1 MVFNFKNKNIKII
14 LLVLLV
20 LASVACYSMM
30 RRDVEGL
37 GNMSSHFETNF
48 KIYNKDY
55 KSGTDN
61 YFLNPYAGDGT
72 EINFSTDTPL
82 SSLSGTVISKKDVNK
97 NGGIYNYMIKN
108 GYDMFRF
115 IPGSPDTGE
124 SYEVYKID
132 IPFTINLL
140 DADAVVDH
148 VVYSA
153 DRDPTIGQGDETA
166 ADPLPPQGDET
177 ATGSPPATPEQLA
190 EIARLNALETSQNA
204 IVETKTFRIAISIAQ
219 MSIHPAKI
227 DKLKALIAGYASI
240 PESPSG
246 PILHSNVVIT
256 LSRSRDKGS
265 LGRLMIDIVV
275 PANYPH
281 YAMMTKLNESM
292 FSSIT
297 KFNTVINSQ
306 AMTGITA
313 TAITSLNPTSDLGP
327 DEFDIYESQNAAAIA
342 ETSQNAAAIA
352 NDSQTLGTKISTT
365 FSIAAYARGKDD
377 RGIDVETLENLLAW
391 NASIAKSGSLDRQ
404 GGKVGRNGRR
414 EDDEWLYLHGKMGG
428 GGGGKDDII
437 ITVTPPTSTDPA
449 FVKIDMVVPR
459 EHSAIIMRQLNES
472 MFSSIDTF
480 NTSGIP
486 MNKHLF
492 PAEFDEKFPIPST
505 QNMTGMTALAI
516 PVPIAFVSEGFGNMM
531 SHFFGKK
538 VKEGMTGLAYRGN
551 VLLRLREGDYSN
563 VLTKSGE
570 TLDITMKKSNIVLIQ
585 NGGLLVKP
593 QNYVAP
599 PAPPAPPVT
608 PPKDNGGG
616 QSTYIKDENGLYV
629 AVNSQATNSCLI
641 PGSDPA
647 LVTNNKCP
655 FYPDTS
661 MFETAMN
668 NPSNPIVNPVNSMSP
683 VDYSQT
689 LFGPHATGLAAN
701 TPCSSC
707 NNNQVPAA
715 TNNNSCSSNNV
726 ASTADDLVDDAT
738 VNDLV
743 ENPSAVPA
751 VPTTPDA
758 TNAPNVPNVFNQIN
772 STGNRMM
779 AQNGNAGN
787 GAGNA
792 AATNSYSDFN
802 GAFPEYVPNLNNN
815 NAEPR
820 PVLANFSTFGS

>member
-37 GNMSSHFETNF
+37 DNMSSHFETNF

-55 KSGTDN
+55 KNGTDN
-61 YFLNPYAGDGT
+61 YFLKPYAADAT
-72 EINFSTDTPL
+72 EIKFSTDTPL

-97 NGGIYNYMIKN
+97 NGGIYKYMIKN
-108 GYDMFRF
+108 GYDMYRF
-115 IPGSPDTGE
+115 IAASPDTEE
-124 SYEVYKID
+124 SYEVYKIG
-132 IPFTINLL
+132 IPFTINIL
-140 DADAVVDH
+140 DADAVVDS
-148 VVYSA
+148 VVVDSVV
-153 DRDPTIGQGDETA
+153 DETVV
-166 ADPLPPQGDET
+166 DSVVDET
-177 ATGSPPATPEQLA
+177 VVDSVVDESVAVRARLTGSPAATPEQLA
-190 EIARLNALETSQNA
+190 EIARLQALETTETA
-204 IVETKTFRIAISIAQ
+204 TVETSTLSTTLSITET
-219 MSIHPAKI
+219 SILPVKI
-227 DKLKALIAGYASI
+227 EKLKGLIAGNASI
-240 PESPSG
+240 AGSANGSVLP
-246 PILHSNVVIT
+246 SNVVIT
-256 LSRSRDKGS
+256 LTPAPATETTFMK
-265 LGRLMIDIVV
+265 IDIVV
-275 PANYPH
+275 PTDESA
-281 YAMMTKLNESM
+281 AIITKLNDSW
-292 FSSIT
+292 FSSILV
-297 KFNTVINSQ
+297 FNAAINSQ

-313 TAITSLNPTSDLGP
+313 
-327 DEFDIYESQNAAAIA
+327 
-342 ETSQNAAAIA
+342 
-352 NDSQTLGTKISTT
+352 
-365 FSIAAYARGKDD
+365 
-377 RGIDVETLENLLAW
+377 V
-391 NASIAKSGSLDRQ
+391 
-404 GGKVGRNGRR
+404 
-414 EDDEWLYLHGKMGG
+414 
-428 GGGGKDDII
+428 
-437 ITVTPPTSTDPA
+437 
-449 FVKIDMVVPR
+449 
-459 EHSAIIMRQLNES
+459 
-472 MFSSIDTF
+472 
-480 NTSGIP
+480 
-486 MNKHLF
+486 
-492 PAEFDEKFPIPST
+492 
-505 QNMTGMTALAI
+505 AI
-516 PVPIAFVSEGFGNMM
+516 PVPIAVVIEPFGNMM
-531 SHFFGKK
+531 SYFFGKK
-538 VKEGMTGLAYRGN
+538 VKEGMTGLTYRGN

-599 PAPPAPPVT
+599 PVT
-608 PPKDNGGG
+608 PPKDNGG
-616 QSTYIKDENGLYV
+616 QTTYIKDENGAYV

-689 LFGPHATGLAAN
+689 LFGPHATGVASN

-715 TNNNSCSSNNV
+715 TNTNSCSSNNV
-726 ASTADDLVDDAT
+726 ARTTDAVVDDVVVDDAT

-743 ENPSAVPA
+743 ENPSTVPA

-772 STGNRMM
+772 SAGNRMM
-779 AQNGNAGN
+779 AQNGNDGN

-792 AATNSYSDFN
+792 AAAATSSYSDFN
-802 GAFPEYVPNLNNN
+802 GAGNTNPPMARTDNIFPEYVPNLNDN

-820 PVLANFSTFGS
+820 PVLANFSAFGS

>member
-55 KSGTDN
+55 KNGTDN
-61 YFLNPYAGDGT
+61 YFLKPYAANET
-72 EINFSTDTPL
+72 EIKFSTDTPL
-82 SSLSGTVISKKDVNK
+82 SSLSGTVISKEDVNK
-97 NGGIYNYMIKN
+97 NGGIYKYMIKN
-108 GYDMFRF
+108 GYDMYRLTTATT
-115 IPGSPDTGE
+115 PGTVE

-140 DADAVVDH
+140 DADAAIVDSVVDAAIVDS
-148 VVYSA
+148 VV
-153 DRDPTIGQGDETA
+153 DPAVDETVVDSVVDEA
-166 ADPLPPQGDET
+166 VVDSVVDET
-177 ATGSPPATPEQLA
+177 TTVRPRLTGSPAATPEQLA
-190 EIARLNALETSQNA
+190 EIARLKALETSQTV
-204 IVETKTFRIAISIAQ
+204 IVETTTLSTTLSIAET
-219 MSIHPAKI
+219 SIEPVKI
-227 DKLKALIAGYASI
+227 EKLKVLISGDASIAGSAN
-240 PESPSG
+240 G
-246 PILHSNVVIT
+246 PVLPSNVIT
-256 LSRSRDKGS
+256 TLTPATATEPTFLK
-265 LGRLMIDIVV
+265 IDIVV
-275 PANYPH
+275 PIDESA
-281 YAMMTKLNESM
+281 AMITKLNDTW
-292 FSSIT
+292 FSSILI
-297 KFNTVINSQ
+297 FNAAINSQ
-306 AMTGITA
+306 AMSGITA
-313 TAITSLNPTSDLGP
+313 
-327 DEFDIYESQNAAAIA
+327 E
-342 ETSQNAAAIA
+342 
-352 NDSQTLGTKISTT
+352 
-365 FSIAAYARGKDD
+365 
-377 RGIDVETLENLLAW
+377 
-391 NASIAKSGSLDRQ
+391 
-404 GGKVGRNGRR
+404 
-414 EDDEWLYLHGKMGG
+414 
-428 GGGGKDDII
+428 
-437 ITVTPPTSTDPA
+437 
-449 FVKIDMVVPR
+449 
-459 EHSAIIMRQLNES
+459 
-472 MFSSIDTF
+472 
-480 NTSGIP
+480 
-486 MNKHLF
+486 
-492 PAEFDEKFPIPST
+492 
-505 QNMTGMTALAI
+505 AI
-516 PVPIAFVSEGFGNMM
+516 PVPIAVVIEPFGNMM
-531 SHFFGKK
+531 SYFFGKK
-538 VKEGMTGLAYRGN
+538 VKEGMTGLTYRGN

-599 PAPPAPPVT
+599 PVT
-608 PPKDNGGG
+608 PPKDNGG
-616 QSTYIKDENGLYV
+616 QTTYIKDENGLYV

-689 LFGPHATGLAAN
+689 LFGPHATGVAAN

-715 TNNNSCSSNNV
+715 TNTNSCSSNNV
-726 ASTADDLVDDAT
+726 ARTTDVVVDDVVVDDAT

-743 ENPSAVPA
+743 DNPSIVPA

-772 STGNRMM
+772 SAGNRMM
-779 AQNGNAGN
+779 AQNGNDGN

-792 AATNSYSDFN
+792 AAAATSSYSDFN
-802 GAFPEYVPNLNNN
+802 GAGNMNPSMARTDNIFPEYVPNLNDN

-820 PVLANFSTFGS
+820 PVLANFSSFGS